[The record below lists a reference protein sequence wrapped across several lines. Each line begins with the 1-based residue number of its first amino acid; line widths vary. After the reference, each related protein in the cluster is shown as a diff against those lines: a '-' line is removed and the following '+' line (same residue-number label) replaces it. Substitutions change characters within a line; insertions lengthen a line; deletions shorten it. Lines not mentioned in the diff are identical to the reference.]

1 MNDQTNPQPMTTAE
15 RLQIRKENLERQ
27 IKAMQ
32 ASLLKVTADLENL
45 SAQDSIT
52 DGAEVTVK
60 LGRAETTR
68 YVAGTVLGKLTDD
81 KGGVSFRVLVGK
93 GIEAETVT
101 VGASKVRLQ
110 DAVEKPESLAGELP
124 PELPGIPGNELPT
137 L

>member
-1 MNDQTNPQPMTTAE
+1 
-15 RLQIRKENLERQ
+15 
-27 IKAMQ
+27 MQ

-101 VGASKVRLQ
+101 VGASKVRLL
-110 DAVEKPESLAGELP
+110 VEPTDGTPGELP